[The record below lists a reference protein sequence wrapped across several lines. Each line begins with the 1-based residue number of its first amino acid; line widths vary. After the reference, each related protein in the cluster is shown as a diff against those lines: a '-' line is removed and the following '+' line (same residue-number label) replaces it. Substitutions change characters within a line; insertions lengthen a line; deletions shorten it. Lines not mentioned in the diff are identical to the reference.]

1 MIVYL
6 IWLSFVI
13 VWNFGFPDAT
23 PFADIIA
30 AVSFSFLS
38 SKLKNLLK
46 PISLISTMKKD
57 EKYWYENIKL
67 IVKCLLIWFTVS
79 YVFGIILVDY
89 LNLIRVGGYKLGFWF
104 SQQGAIYVF
113 VLLIFYYAKEIN
125 KIDEKYKGT

>member
-30 AVSFSFLS
+30 AISFSFLS
-38 SKLKNLLK
+38 SKLKNFLK
-46 PISLISTMKKD
+46 PSSLISTMKKD
-57 EKYWYENIKL
+57 EKYWYENIEL

-79 YVFGIILVDY
+79 YVFGIIIVHN
-89 LNLIRVGGYKLGFWF
+89 LNFIKIGGYKLGFWF
-104 SQQGAIYVF
+104 AQQGSIFTFVF
-113 VLLIFYYAKEIN
+113 LIFYYSK
-125 KIDEKYKGT
+125 KIGDLDKKYGN